1 MKQQKHQTST
11 IRWTANHLPLVVIT
25 GPTASGK
32 TSLAIDLAKKFGGE
46 IICADSR
53 TIYKEMNIGTA
64 KPTIQEQAG
73 VTHWGLDLVDPG
85 EYYSAADFKKYAV
98 DKINEIRER
107 GNIPFLVGGTGLYI
121 DSIIF
126 DYKFGDKADD
136 GRRNM
141 LSNMSIEQL
150 YEYCKNN
157 NIELPENF
165 KNKRYL
171 IRTIEQNGV
180 VQQSRDKI
188 IDNTVVVGIST
199 DKQILRDRIVKR
211 IENMFSDGVVDEAIN
226 ISKKHGWDSEA
237 LTGNVYKLIR
247 QSIDEKMSLVE
258 VKSKLAVID
267 WRLAKRQITWMK
279 RNQYLKWMTL
289 GQAAEYLSGVL
300 AIYR

>member
-1 MKQQKHQTST
+1 MEVMSLNPHFST
-11 IRWTANHLPLVVIT
+11 PKPQPPLIVIT

-64 KPTIQEQAG
+64 KPTAQEQDG
-73 VTHWGLDLVDPG
+73 IPHWGLDLVSPG
-85 EYYSAADFKKYAV
+85 EYYSVADFKKYAV
-98 DKINEIRER
+98 EIISEIRER

-136 GRRNM
+136 DRRSM

-150 YEYCKNN
+150 HEYCKNN

-165 KNKRYL
+165 KNKRYV
-171 IRTIEQNGV
+171 IRTIEQNGNS
-180 VQQSRDKI
+180 QQSRDKI
-188 IDNTVVVGIST
+188 IDNAVVVGIST
-199 DKQILRDRIVKR
+199 DKKILRDRIVKR
-211 IENMFSDGVVDEAIN
+211 IEIMFSDGVVDEAIE
-226 ISKKHGWDSEA
+226 ISKKYGWDSEA

-247 QSIDEKMSLVE
+247 QSLDEKMSSDE
-258 VKSKLAVID
+258 AKSKLAILD

-279 RNQYLKWMTL
+279 RNSYLQWMGL
-289 GQAAEYLSGVL
+289 DEAAEYLSGVL

>member
-1 MKQQKHQTST
+1 MNLNPHFPFPISQP
-11 IRWTANHLPLVVIT
+11 PLVVIT

-64 KPTIQEQAG
+64 KPSVQEQAG
-73 VTHWGLDLVDPG
+73 VPHWGLDLVSPG
-85 EYYSAADFKKYAV
+85 EYYSAADFKKYA
-98 DKINEIRER
+98 DEKISEIRGR

-136 GRRNM
+136 DKRNT

-150 YEYCKNN
+150 HQYCKNN

-165 KNKRYL
+165 KNKRYV
-171 IRTIEQNGV
+171 IRRIEQNGA
-180 VQQSRDKI
+180 VQQSRENI
-188 IDNTVVVGIST
+188 IDNAVVVGIST
-199 DKQILRDRIVKR
+199 DKQVLRDRIVKR
-211 IENMFSDGVVDEAIN
+211 IENMFSDGVVDEAIE
-226 ISKKHGWDSEA
+226 ISKKYGWDSEA
-237 LTGNVYKLIR
+237 LTGNVYKLIH
-247 QSIDEKMSLVE
+247 QNLDEKMSSDE
-258 VKSKLAVID
+258 VKGKLAILD
-267 WRLAKRQITWMK
+267 WRLAKRQITWMN
-279 RNQYLKWMTL
+279 RNIFLKWMNL
-289 GQAAEYLSGVL
+289 KQAEEYLSGIL

>member
-1 MKQQKHQTST
+1 M
-11 IRWTANHLPLVVIT
+11 VVIT

-64 KPTIQEQAG
+64 KPSVQEQAG
-73 VTHWGLDLVDPG
+73 VPHWGLDLVSPG
-85 EYYSAADFKKYAV
+85 EYYSAADFKKYA
-98 DKINEIRER
+98 DEKISEIRGR

-136 GRRNM
+136 DKRNT

-150 YEYCKNN
+150 HQYCKNN

-165 KNKRYL
+165 KNKRYV
-171 IRTIEQNGV
+171 IRRIEQNGA
-180 VQQSRDKI
+180 VQQSRENI
-188 IDNTVVVGIST
+188 IDNAVVVGIST
-199 DKQILRDRIVKR
+199 DKQVLRDRIVKR
-211 IENMFSDGVVDEAIN
+211 IENMFSDGVVDEAIE
-226 ISKKHGWDSEA
+226 ISKKYGWDSEA
-237 LTGNVYKLIR
+237 LTGNVYKLIH
-247 QSIDEKMSLVE
+247 QNLDEKMSSDE
-258 VKSKLAVID
+258 VKGKLAILD
-267 WRLAKRQITWMK
+267 WRLAKRQITWMN
-279 RNQYLKWMTL
+279 RNIFLKWMNL
-289 GQAAEYLSGVL
+289 KQAEEYLSGIL